1 VPGADRDQETHGPWQ
16 RSADNSWTVQ
26 VCDEATREIIENHV
40 KNQRGEADAIDGHAL
55 QTRLKIAAALAILND
70 RPGPL
75 EVNAEDWHLAGLVMR
90 HSDCVRESVLAELKK
105 QREKENDARAYQ
117 DGRREAIKA
126 GVVEESDI
134 ARAAHTI
141 GKKLTPGW
149 TSASEIKSG
158 LTPKN
163 RGLFE
168 EAWPRLIDAGFAEAE
183 ESAYKGRPILKLR
196 LKGGH

>member
-1 VPGADRDQETHGPWQ
+1 
-16 RSADNSWTVQ
+16 
-26 VCDEATREIIENHV
+26 
-40 KNQRGEADAIDGHAL
+40 
-55 QTRLKIAAALAILND
+55 
-70 RPGPL
+70 
-75 EVNAEDWHLAGLVMR
+75 MR

-168 EAWPRLIDAGFAEAE
+168 EAWPGSSTPVLP
-183 ESAYKGRPILKLR
+183 RPKSR
-196 LKGGH
+196 RTRVAPS